1 LTLRVYSFVGALFVG
16 LLSGL
21 LIWGSYEGVTAMVTT
36 NAFCTSCHEM
46 QGVADDYRHSIHF
59 TNPAGVRA
67 QCADCH
73 VPKPF
78 VARVVHMIGATRDL
92 IGHATGVIDTPAK
105 FDAHRLEMAR
115 RVWGEMTA
123 NDSLGC
129 RGCHSFEAMDF
140 ANQRPKAA
148 LAMHGPMQ
156 PGASCIDC
164 HRGIAHRLVVPVVK
178 VPIVPKAPVAVA
190 AAPPPTLPAPTAP
203 ATAASSPAASSPAAS
218 SPAASSPATPPSA
231 AQSPAAPLSA
241 TQSSIAT
248 APIATTPI
256 VAAPPAEAPIAK
268 TPGGVAS
275 TTPAPPPAASSAA
288 PAATATT
295 LTATGTKAFVGES
308 TSPIAATSG
317 GAPFATLDVSTP
329 VLVISTEAGVAHV
342 SARLWMKGD
351 AASSGPLYGAPNGF
365 ELGHLDTMPPGAAK
379 AGATIDG
386 WTPIDLDGYLAAE
399 AVTATLESVWQAA
412 ESNYEF
418 LCAGCHVLHAAEAYT
433 PAQWDTEMTTMAK
446 SAHLQ
451 PDDAMVLLKWLQ
463 TTSLASHQD
472 QPSPQQ
478 GPATQQPSVTPQP
491 PAP

>member
-16 LLSGL
+16 LLSGF

-105 FDAHRLEMAR
+105 FDAHRLDMAR

-178 VPIVPKAPVAVA
+178 VPIVPKAPVVVA
-190 AAPPPTLPAPTAP
+190 AAPSPVVPVPTAP
-203 ATAASSPAASSPAAS
+203 APTVPSLTVPAPAAPSPAAPLPATSSPAASSPAA
-218 SPAASSPATPPSA
+218 PP
-231 AQSPAAPLSA
+231 PA
-241 TQSSIAT
+241 TQS
-248 APIATTPI
+248 PIAG
-256 VAAPPAEAPIAK
+256 A
-268 TPGGVAS
+268 PGG
-275 TTPAPPPAASSAA
+275 AA
-288 PAATATT
+288 PAAEAPVAQAPAGATST
-295 LTATGTKAFVGES
+295 TRSPPPGVPSAAPGAPAATPTATGTKAFVGES

-329 VLVISTEAGVAHV
+329 VFVISTEAGVAHV

-365 ELGHLDTMPPGAAK
+365 ELGHLDAMPASGAK
-379 AGATIDG
+379 AGATVDG
-386 WTPIDLDGYLAAE
+386 WTPLDLDGYLAAE
-399 AVTATLESVWQAA
+399 AVTATLEPVWQAA
-412 ESNYEF
+412 ESNYQF

-463 TTSLASHQD
+463 TTSLASHPD
-472 QPSPQQ
+472 QPAAQQ
-478 GPATQQPSVTPQP
+478 TPAAQQPP
-491 PAP
+491 P